1 MWCVGLLCM
10 DIDLKAVLLQ
20 MRITHIMQ
28 TANLIDQ
35 ANTLFNLEESL
46 NSSLLKQKEID
57 ERNIKKSRRKTV
69 QQQQQP
75 EYTL

>member
-1 MWCVGLLCM
+1 M

>member
-1 MWCVGLLCM
+1 M

-57 ERNIKKSRRKTV
+57 ERNVKKSRRKTV
-69 QQQQQP
+69 SEQQRGFHVG
-75 EYTL
+75 L